1 MVFKALNQNT
11 TSIAVKKVDMT
22 GMNGDDAMKVLQE
35 VDKLKEL
42 EKSDQIIKLIDTG
55 KLKKAMGKRL
65 YVLSKNSAK
74 KI

>member
-1 MVFKALNQNT
+1 
-11 TSIAVKKVDMT
+11 MT